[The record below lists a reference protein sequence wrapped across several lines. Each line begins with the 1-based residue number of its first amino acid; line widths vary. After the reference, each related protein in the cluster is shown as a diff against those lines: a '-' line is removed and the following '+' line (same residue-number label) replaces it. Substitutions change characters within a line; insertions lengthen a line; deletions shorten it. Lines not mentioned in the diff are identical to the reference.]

1 MTGRDYENFS
11 NFGEYARL
19 YGEEMPPMTRFAP
32 LFAMSGREHLKA
44 LLRLG
49 GSRFFAMSNHPVDD
63 AYDRIVRRATELA

>member
-32 LFAMSGREHLKA
+32 MFASSGRAHLTA

-49 GSRFFAMSNHPVDD
+49 GSRLFAMSNPVND